1 MNASYHHSIVYNNST
16 ARQQYQNK
24 LNWSEFDILSLF
36 GMLASVT
43 ENLFKIFLKPD
54 NDCHKSQFI
63 NSTKDGK
70 VEILEN
76 YIHGFKQIFQILIN
90 NFYDFFSSTDIL
102 FFNLCSEPFFTLAS
116 YFEWFFWVIKV
127 MFRNYKSFTFN
138 EDFFD
143 YLHIAVVYTCYVL
156 VFIS

>member
-1 MNASYHHSIVYNNST
+1 MKIPQFIFGVINQKSILS
-16 ARQQYQNK
+16 
-24 LNWSEFDILSLF
+24 NWSEFDILSLF

-76 YIHGFKQIFQILIN
+76 YIHGKQV
-90 NFYDFFSSTDIL
+90 SSY
-102 FFNLCSEPFFTLAS
+102 CSWSLP
-116 YFEWFFWVIKV
+116 
-127 MFRNYKSFTFN
+127 
-138 EDFFD
+138 
-143 YLHIAVVYTCYVL
+143 
-156 VFIS
+156 